1 MIGLLRTG
9 RYLFKPRELY
19 ICVAQ
24 LKDGYFLEGLFPAV
38 DKLGHISIH
47 TGSHI
52 DPWTNEMIA

>member
-1 MIGLLRTG
+1 M
-9 RYLFKPRELY
+9 PRELY

-52 DPWTNEMIA
+52 DPWTNEMIANKC